1 MIGQTLGRYRL
12 LEEIGSGG
20 MGVVYRARDLR
31 LERDV
36 ALKVLPAGMLADDA
50 ARKRFRREA
59 LALSQ
64 LNHPNIATVHD
75 FDTQDGVDFLVLE
88 HIEGETLDARLAR
101 GALPERDVAR
111 LGSQLAAGLE
121 AAHQRG
127 VVHRDLKP
135 GNLRVTRDGRLKILD
150 FGLARLL
157 QPVVDR
163 TTLAS
168 LTDTQQVVGTLPY
181 MAPEQLAGEKADAR
195 SDLYAAG
202 VVVYELATGR
212 RPFPQT
218 GAPQLMYAIMNES
231 PEAPSAVRRG
241 ISSGLEA
248 LILKAL
254 EKDPERRYQAAREL
268 RVDLDRV
275 AAPTAAAV
283 RPGQRRPSLR
293 VPVWAV
299 AAVVLVVAIVVA
311 LNRGQL
317 TERIRAL
324 GGAAPIRS
332 LAVLPLENLSRDPEQ
347 AYFADGM
354 TEELSTRLAKIA
366 ALRVIAH
373 ASVVGLK
380 ERQGSLSD
388 IARALKVSAVLRG
401 SVRQDADRVRITVQ
415 LVQVATGKLLW
426 AESYERS
433 LRDVLAL
440 QSEVATA
447 IAREIQVKLTPQEQ
461 VRLAA
466 ATPVDPEAYKA
477 CLKGRYAWGTY
488 TQEGFRQAEAFFRH
502 AIEIDPTYAPA
513 WAGLADAAY
522 GTSGYLVAP
531 NVAIPRARAAADK
544 ALALDETLPEAHTS
558 VGIVKMVYDWDW
570 VGAEREFD
578 RAIALKPGDANARL
592 WRGHLLGCVG
602 RSDEGLAE
610 IRKALDLDPLSSW
623 ISVNVGWHLYFA
635 RRYDQALEH
644 LRSALQTDPT
654 YYIFQVFIGLVRE
667 QQGDHS
673 GAVAALEQAVKMESN
688 NDNLAQLAHAYGTAG
703 RRADAERTIA
713 QLLERRKHGF
723 VPAANIALA
732 YAGLGD
738 KKEAFR
744 WLSLALEDHSEFL
757 ILLKVE
763 PGLDPLRS
771 DPRYEELLRRV
782 NLAP

>member
-36 ALKVLPAGMLADDA
+36 ALKVLPAGMLADDG

-88 HIEGETLDARLAR
+88 HIEGENLDARLAR
-101 GALPERDVAR
+101 GALPERDVAK
-111 LGSQLAAGLE
+111 LGAQLAAGLE

-135 GNLRVTRDGRLKILD
+135 GNLRVTPDGRLKVLD

-157 QPVVDR
+157 RAAPDR
-163 TTLAS
+163 ATLGS
-168 LTDTQQVVGTLPY
+168 LTEAETVVGTLPY
-181 MAPEQLAGEKADAR
+181 MAPEQLTGEKVDAR
-195 SDLYAAG
+195 ADLYAAG
-202 VVVYELATGR
+202 AVLYELATGR
-212 RPFPQT
+212 RPFAETQA
-218 GAPQLMYAIMNES
+218 APLMYAIVSVAPDPPSTVNRRVSADLES
-231 PEAPSAVRRG
+231 A
-241 ISSGLEA
+241 
-248 LILKAL
+248 ILKAL
-254 EKDPERRYQAAREL
+254 EKDPERRYQSAREL
-268 RVDLDRV
+268 RVDLERV
-275 AAPTAAAV
+275 AAPTATTA
-283 RPGQRRPSLR
+283 RLGHRRPTLR

-299 AAVVLVVAIVVA
+299 AAVVLVVAVVVA
-311 LNRGQL
+311 LNRGPL
-317 TERIRAL
+317 TERIRTL

-373 ASVVGLK
+373 GSVVGLK

-426 AESYERS
+426 AESYERG

-447 IAREIQVKLTPQEQ
+447 IAREIQIKLTPQEQ
-461 VRLAA
+461 ARLAA
-466 ATPVDPEAYKA
+466 AAPVEPEAYKA
-477 CLKGRYAWGTY
+477 CLKGRYAWSRY

-522 GTSGYLVAP
+522 GTSSILLAP
-531 NVAIPRARAAADK
+531 NVAIPRARAAAEK

-592 WRGHLLGCVG
+592 WKGHLLGCVG

-610 IRKALDLDPLSSW
+610 LRKAIDLDPLSSW
-623 ISVNVGWHLYFA
+623 ISANVGWHLYFA

-644 LRSALQTDPT
+644 LQNALQTDPT
-654 YYIFQVFIGLVRE
+654 YYIFQVFMGLVRE
-667 QQGDHS
+667 QKGDHS

-713 QLLERRKHGF
+713 QLLERRKQGF
-723 VPAANIALA
+723 VPAASMAVA

-738 KKEAFR
+738 KEEAFR
-744 WLSLALEDHSEFL
+744 WLERAIEDHSEWL
-757 ILLKVE
+757 IFLKVD

-771 DPRYEELLRRV
+771 DARYNALLRRV
-782 NLAP
+782 HLAP